1 MTSAAPQPD
10 DYRRLTPAERR
21 IVRHVEATCRATGRS
36 TIDAIALER
45 LERAARKERSLGLV
59 GRWLRR
65 SRLSA
70 QDRVERLRS
79 TLRHPSR
86 TGAQVPG
93 RCAPPPAGTS

>member
-1 MTSAAPQPD
+1 MTPAVPHAD
-10 DYRRLTPAERR
+10 DYRRLSAVERR

-36 TIDAIALER
+36 EIDAIALDR
-45 LERAARKERSLGLV
+45 LERAARKERSLGLL

-86 TGAQVPG
+86 TGAQVPA
-93 RCAPPPAGTS
+93 RCRPPRAGTS

>member
-1 MTSAAPQPD
+1 MTPAAPHAD
-10 DYRRLTPAERR
+10 DYRRLTAAERR
-21 IVRHVEATCRATGRS
+21 IVRHVEATCRATGRP
-36 TIDAIALER
+36 TIDTIALER
-45 LERAARKERSLGLV
+45 LERAARKERSLGLL

-86 TGAQVPG
+86 TGSHAG
-93 RCAPPPAGTS
+93 ARCAPPPAGTS